1 MIRWCVDH
9 PVATWMLFAALIV
22 TGIYAVPHLRL
33 EAMPETELPSLSVV
47 AG

>member
-1 MIRWCVDH
+1 MIRFAVDH

-22 TGIYAVPHLRL
+22 TGRLRR
-33 EAMPETELPSLSVV
+33 S